1 MYFNFPDKSDL
12 PTLRICTRCR
22 LVHDDLGGWLTKKAY
37 QDAMG
42 VDPLSCRLKGDY
54 CPACYEYF
62 IQKLQAV

>member
-1 MYFNFPDKSDL
+1 MFFNFPDESDL
-12 PTLRICTRCR
+12 PTLRICTKCR

-37 QDAMG
+37 LDAMG
-42 VDPLSCRLKGDY
+42 IDPLSCRLKNDY

>member
-1 MYFNFPDKSDL
+1 MHSGVRVQVLDVAVAVADGMRV
-12 PTLRICTRCR
+12 T
-22 LVHDDLGGWLTKKAY
+22 